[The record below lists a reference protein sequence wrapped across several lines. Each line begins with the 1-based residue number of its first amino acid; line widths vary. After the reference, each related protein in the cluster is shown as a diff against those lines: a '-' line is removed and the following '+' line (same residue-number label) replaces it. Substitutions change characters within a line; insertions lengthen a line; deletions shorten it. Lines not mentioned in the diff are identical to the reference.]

1 MSKEYD
7 DFLIQQNIDRFS
19 RLLESEQDP
28 KKRATLS
35 QLLEEERAKSGRLLH
50 VPRQGF
56 RRWTR
61 RSGDGWIG

>member
-28 KKRATLS
+28 KMRATLS
-35 QLLEEERAKSGRLLH
+35 QLLEEERAKMVGSSMYRDKGFGGGRAG
-50 VPRQGF
+50 PEMAG
-56 RRWTR
+56 
-61 RSGDGWIG
+61 